1 MADTKAKPESK
12 KAKAEKAQAQKKEVV
27 KTPTQDVDTVGGFP
41 AKVVDLVGRTG
52 VRGEIIQVRCEVLE
66 GRDAGKVLIR
76 NVKSPVK
83 QGDILLL
90 AETAMQAR
98 KLEARR

>member
-1 MADTKAKPESK
+1 M
-12 KAKAEKAQAQKKEVV
+12 AEKKK
-27 KTPTQDVDTVGGFP
+27 TQPEKAGEAPKPAEAPDLVLGFP
-41 AKVVDLVGRTG
+41 AKVVEIVGRTG
-52 VRGEIIQVRCEVLE
+52 VRGEIVQIRCEVLE

-83 QGDILLL
+83 TGDILLL
-90 AETAMQAR
+90 TETAMQAR